1 MNPMRLPAALSIVGH
16 AIVLALLLVFAG
28 GTRPPPEPLEKR
40 GIEVMFSPS
49 LAQPRAVRAAEAPI
63 QPAAP
68 PEESTPPLPAPE
80 APPVPVAEVPMAPP
94 DQTVTAEAP
103 PPLPPHKPV
112 VRQKPKYAARQPEPA
127 RPSPT
132 PPAPFAAAQYAAAQY
147 AAAPAAAASL
157 PGPDPTVSY
166 RALVSAWFESHKR
179 YPDSAREHGE
189 EGNVALR
196 FRVDRYGR
204 VIDYALLTST
214 GYADLDQG
222 VERMMS
228 GAQLPPFPPGMTAPE
243 IEVSVRIGFSLT
255 R

>member
-1 MNPMRLPAALSIVGH
+1 MNAMRLPVVLSIAGH
-16 AIVLALLLVFAG
+16 AIALALLLVFAG
-28 GTRPPPEPLEKR
+28 AIRPPPEPLEKR

-49 LAQPRAVRAAEAPI
+49 LAQPRAVLPAEAPI

-68 PEESTPPLPAPE
+68 PQELTPPLPAPE
-80 APPVPVAEVPMAPP
+80 APPAPVAEVPTAPP

-103 PPLPPHKPV
+103 PLPPRKPV
-112 VRQKPKYAARQPEPA
+112 VRQKPQYVARRPEPA

-132 PPAPFAAAQYAAAQY
+132 PPAAFAAARY
-147 AAAPAAAASL
+147 AAAPAAAAAL
-157 PGPDPTVSY
+157 PGADATVSY
-166 RALVSAWFESHKR
+166 RAMISAWFESHKR
-179 YPDSAREHGE
+179 YPDSARERGE
-189 EGNVALR
+189 EGSVALR

-222 VERMMS
+222 VQQMMS
-228 GAQLPPFPPGMTAPE
+228 GAQLPPFPAGMTAPQ

-255 R
+255 H